1 MKNNQIMR
9 SVAAIGIIFFGTALV
24 LANIG
29 IISWDIKEAW
39 LYFYP
44 AFFVVLG
51 IKWTWDGIK
60 YKSGITLGSFLVI
73 FGGLL
78 LLDRFGVL
86 FFSFTDVYKLWPLLL
101 VYLGFSIFGNSTKRK
116 RRRKFQ
122 FIFDT
127 DDLRGNRKFP
137 KKQRLAVGEHNFSEP
152 NWRVEPMD
160 LWNAVGDYHIDFTK
174 AFIPDEE
181 IPISIQGWA
190 GDIRVL
196 MPENVELSIE
206 AQVKAGE
213 INVFGMNAEG
223 MNREIFYETPNY
235 KQATRKLDIFL
246 SMKAGSIRVD
256 RV

>member
-1 MKNNQIMR
+1 MKNSQIVR
-9 SVAAIGIIFFGTALV
+9 SIAAIAIICFGAALV

-29 IISWDIKEAW
+29 IISWDLAEAW
-39 LYFYP
+39 LYIYP

-51 IKWTWDGIK
+51 LKWTWDGIR
-60 YKSGITLGSFLVI
+60 YKNGITFGSFLIV

-78 LLDRFGVL
+78 LLDRFGL
-86 FFSFTDVYKLWPLLL
+86 IPFSFMDVYKLWPLLL
-101 VYLGFSIFGNSTKRK
+101 VYLGFSIFGSSTKRK
-116 RRRKFQ
+116 RKRKFQ

-127 DDLRGNRKFP
+127 DDQRANKKIP

-196 MPENVELSIE
+196 MPENVEMSIQ
-206 AQVKAGE
+206 AHVKAGE

-235 KQATRKLDIFL
+235 DQATRKLDIFL
-246 SMKAGSIRVD
+246 SIKAGSIRVD